1 MQYII
6 SVCIFLQS
14 ETTTPRHYISYGG
27 DTLSLSDESCNLD
40 SDSNSD
46 YSYQAISP
54 ITEEEYDTSDSTD
67 ESEGVLPVSDSLHR
81 TTFSLGLQ
89 PASTSTVEQCGHSQ
103 TMYHFCSDN
112 IDKTV
117 KQCYMRSDAYKTGS
131 IHYFHSYAVADR
143 IDFSSLPETTPPLP
157 SVDVL
162 QLATSLLP
170 SPEDDVAL
178 RKNVATLVSCIL
190 FGSIDFFKL
199 TFDDVV
205 EWHIK
210 HEFYEQMSRK
220 SDVVSIGV

>member
-1 MQYII
+1 MVIVKPYR
-6 SVCIFLQS
+6 L
-14 ETTTPRHYISYGG
+14 
-27 DTLSLSDESCNLD
+27 
-40 SDSNSD
+40 
-46 YSYQAISP
+46 
-54 ITEEEYDTSDSTD
+54 
-67 ESEGVLPVSDSLHR
+67 
-81 TTFSLGLQ
+81 
-89 PASTSTVEQCGHSQ
+89 CG
-103 TMYHFCSDN
+103 DN

-117 KQCYMRSDAYKTGS
+117 KQHSMRSDAYKTGS

-170 SPEDDVAL
+170 MMWPCAKIL
-178 RKNVATLVSCIL
+178 PLVSRIL

-220 SDVVSIGV
+220 SDVVSIDV